1 MSIGATL
8 RKWTFREPV
17 LMWTFY
23 ITVGAFTIPFATKW
37 AIEASSTR
45 PVRHPPTTKEM
56 IEAIHAQNAAKA
68 AQGSS

>member
-1 MSIGATL
+1 
-8 RKWTFREPV
+8 
-17 LMWTFY
+17 MWTFY